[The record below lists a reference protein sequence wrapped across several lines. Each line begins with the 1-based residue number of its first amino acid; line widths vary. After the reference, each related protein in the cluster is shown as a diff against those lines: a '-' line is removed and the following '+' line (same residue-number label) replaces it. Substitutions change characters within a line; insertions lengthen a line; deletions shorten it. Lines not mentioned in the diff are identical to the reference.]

1 MRSVITYMTLY
12 ASHICIFQVKSSWR
26 IKPYWTLG
34 LLVFSS
40 VKIGQ
45 GLFNC
50 REEGNYYN
58 ESFVVIELWNC
69 KLLNQPVLTR
79 RFAGSR

>member
-1 MRSVITYMTLY
+1 MRSVMTYVTLY
-12 ASHICIFQVKSSWR
+12 VSPIWIFQVKSFWR
-26 IKPYWTLG
+26 IKPYWTLNF
-34 LLVFSS
+34 LMFSS

-50 REEGNYYN
+50 REEGKYFN
-58 ESFVVIELWNC
+58 ESFVVIELWKC
-69 KLLNQPVLTR
+69 KLLNQPVLTS

>member
-12 ASHICIFQVKSSWR
+12 ASHICIFRVKSSWR
-26 IKPYWTLG
+26 IKPYWTLS
-34 LLVFSS
+34 LLIFSS

-45 GLFNC
+45 SLFNH
-50 REEGNYYN
+50 REEGDDY
-58 ESFVVIELWNC
+58 SFVVIELWNC
-69 KLLNQPVLTR
+69 KLLSQPMLTS